1 MSIMDLLS
9 QLDFTPVHQDWFIW
23 IVLVTFGAALVRG
36 LSGFGSAMIMIPVLS
51 AFLGPVVAVPIL
63 NLVDA
68 VTTLPMLPPAT
79 KQCRWREVIPLFI
92 GAALL
97 MPLGVYL
104 LKVVDPVLLRHVMAG
119 LILVMAIVMAFGLRY
134 RGEPNRLVG
143 LAVGAVS
150 GLMSGAIGL
159 SGPPVILFWLGGQ
172 ANAVTAR
179 ANVIAYFGLM
189 TVALIATMIWNG
201 LFTGQVIALSLVLMP
216 VYALGIALGAR
227 GFRFASEHA
236 FRYVALA
243 LIAAVAVISLF
254 K

>member
-1 MSIMDLLS
+1 MADLLS
-9 QLDFTPVHQDWFIW
+9 QLDFAPLHESWFIW
-23 IVLVTFGAALVRG
+23 VALTTFGAGLVRG
-36 LSGFGSAMIMIPVLS
+36 LTGFGSAMIMIPVLS

-68 VTTLPMLPPAT
+68 VTSLPMLPPAMRR
-79 KQCRWREVIPLFI
+79 CRWREVIPLFV

-104 LKVVDPVLLRHVMAG
+104 LRVVDPVLLRHTMAV
-119 LILVMAIVMAFGLRY
+119 LILLMAIVMAFGLRY
-134 RGEPNRLVG
+134 RGEPNRLVS

-150 GLMSGAIGL
+150 GLLSGAIGL

-172 ANAVTAR
+172 ANAMTAR

-189 TVALIATMIWNG
+189 TVALIAVMLWNG
-201 LFTGQVIALSLVLMP
+201 LFTGLVIGLSLLLMP
-216 VYALGIALGAR
+216 LYALGLLIGAQ
-227 GFRFASEHA
+227 GFRFASEHG
-236 FRYVALA
+236 FRYLALG
-243 LIAAVAVISLF
+243 LIAAVAVFSLF

>member
-1 MSIMDLLS
+1 MANLLS
-9 QLDFTPVHQDWFIW
+9 QLDFAPVHESWFIW
-23 IVLVTFGAALVRG
+23 IALATLGAGLVRG
-36 LSGFGSAMIMIPVLS
+36 LTGFGSAMIMIPVLS
-51 AFLGPVVAVPIL
+51 AFLSPVVAVPIL

-68 VTTLPMLPPAT
+68 VTSLPMVPPAMRR
-79 KQCRWREVIPLFI
+79 CRWREVVPLFL
-92 GAALL
+92 GAVVL
-97 MPLGVYL
+97 MPLGVYFL
-104 LKVVDPVLLRHVMAG
+104 QVIDPVLLRHAMAV
-119 LILVMAIVMAFGLRY
+119 LILAMAIVMAFGLRY
-134 RGEPNRLVG
+134 KGEPNRLVS

-172 ANAVTAR
+172 ANALTAR

-201 LFTGQVIALSLVLMP
+201 LFTSLVLSLSLVLMP
-216 VYALGIALGAR
+216 LYALGLAIGAR
-227 GFRFASEHA
+227 GFRFASEHS

>member
-1 MSIMDLLS
+1 MADFIG
-9 QLDFTPVHQDWFIW
+9 QLDFAALHESWFIW
-23 IVLVTFGAALVRG
+23 IVLTTFGAALVRG
-36 LSGFGSAMIMIPVLS
+36 LTGFGSAMIMIPVLS
-51 AFLGPVVAVPIL
+51 AFLSPVVAVPIL

-68 VTTLPMLPPAT
+68 VTSLPMLRPAM
-79 KQCRWREVIPLFI
+79 KQCRWREVIPLFL
-92 GAALL
+92 GAVVL
-97 MPLGVYL
+97 MPLGVHL
-104 LKVVDPVLLRHVMAG
+104 LQVVDPVLLRHVMAV
-119 LILVMAIVMAFGLRY
+119 LILGMAIVMAFGLRY
-134 RGEPNRLVG
+134 QGEPNRFVS

-172 ANAVTAR
+172 ANAITAR

-216 VYALGIALGAR
+216 VYALGLALGAR

-236 FRYVALA
+236 FRYVALT

>member
-1 MSIMDLLS
+1 MADILG
-9 QLDFTPVHQDWFIW
+9 QLDFAPLHESWFIW
-23 IVLVTFGAALVRG
+23 IVLTTFGAALVRG
-36 LSGFGSAMIMIPVLS
+36 LTGFGSAMIMIPVLS
-51 AFLGPVVAVPIL
+51 AFLSPVVAVPIL

-79 KQCRWREVIPLFI
+79 RQCRWREVIPLFL
-92 GAALL
+92 GAVIL
-97 MPLGVYL
+97 MPLGVHL
-104 LKVVDPVLLRHVMAG
+104 LKAVDPVLLRHVMAG

-134 RGEPNRLVG
+134 RGEPNRLVS

-172 ANAVTAR
+172 ANALTAR

-189 TVALIATMIWNG
+189 TVALIATMVWNG
-201 LFTGQVIALSLVLMP
+201 LFTAQVIGLSLVLMP

-227 GFRFASEHA
+227 GFRFASEHS
-236 FRYVALA
+236 FRYVALG
-243 LIAAVAVISLF
+243 LIGAVAVISLF